1 MQKISIIM
9 PAYNEEKKIRKT
21 LDKLVSYFNKNKF
34 VYEIIIVDDGST
46 DKTIEIIKEFE
57 KLLKIRILIN
67 KMNKGKGYSVKKG
80 ILNAKYPLV
89 LVTDADL
96 ATPIEELAKFL
107 KIMKQGFDIIIASR
121 GLKESKLI
129 VKQPFYRQIMGT
141 TFPLLVRLLA
151 LSEFKD
157 TQCGFKLFKTDVAKK
172 IVNLQTIERFCFDV
186 EILFIAKKI
195 GCKIKETPVTWISK
209 QDSKVRI
216 IKDTLNMLADLFRIR
231 LNDLSKKYEIN
242 HID

>member
-1 MQKISIIM
+1 MHKISIII
-9 PAYNEEKKIRKT
+9 PAYNEEKKIKKT
-21 LDKLVSYFNKNKF
+21 LYKLVFYFNKNKF
-34 VYEIIIVDDGST
+34 EYEIIIVDDGST

-57 KLLKIRILIN
+57 KLLNICILVN
-67 KMNKGKGYSVKKG
+67 KVNKGKGYSVKKG

-89 LVTDADL
+89 LITDADL
-96 ATPIEELAKFL
+96 ATPIEELTKFL
-107 KIMKQGFDIIIASR
+107 KIIEQGFDIVIASR
-121 GLKESKLI
+121 GLKESKLV

-151 LSEFKD
+151 LRGFKD
-157 TQCGFKLFKTDVAKK
+157 TQCGFKLFKTDLAKK

-186 EILFIAKKI
+186 EILFIAKKM
-195 GCKIKETPVTWISK
+195 GCKIKEAPVVWISQ

-216 IKDTLNMLADLFRIR
+216 IKDTFNMLTDLFRIR
-231 LNDLSKKYEIN
+231 LNNLSKKYEIN